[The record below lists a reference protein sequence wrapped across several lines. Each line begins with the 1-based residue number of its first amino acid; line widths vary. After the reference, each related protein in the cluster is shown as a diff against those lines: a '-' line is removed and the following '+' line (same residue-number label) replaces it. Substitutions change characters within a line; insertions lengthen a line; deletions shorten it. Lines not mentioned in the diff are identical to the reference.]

1 MEKEVF
7 ETRMSSKGQI
17 IIVKEIRDKLGLQ
30 ENQKFI
36 EKLQEKRI
44 ILEPVPSLS
53 QLGGFLKTMGKNKK
67 TIELVAEARKGW
79 D

>member
-1 MEKEVF
+1 MEIEVF

-17 IIVKEIRDKLGLQ
+17 IIVKEIRDKLGLK

-36 EKLQEKRI
+36 EKIQEKKI

-53 QLGGFLKTMGKNKK
+53 QLGGFLEDMRKNKK
-67 TIELVAEARKGW
+67 ITELVAESRKGW